1 MSLDL
6 TSYLRKNSGTSSYT
20 LYGYSIDSNAA
31 DGDFSWSIRKVTSGE
46 TTTWS
51 NGGIEFSSSW
61 SSATQS
67 FLTPSGAIGITYSSN
82 NTNYYRISWNTL
94 PGVNVYAVTT
104 KDSNGQ
110 LLNEG
115 GSFYL
120 NPWSPPTFT
129 NKYTNST
136 IHNQYLPSNATYSIV
151 VTAINVSGQLS
162 ATVSISL

>member
-20 LYGYSIDSNAA
+20 FYGYSNNPNAA
-31 DGDFSWSIRKVTSGE
+31 DGDFSWAIRKVTSGE
-46 TTTWS
+46 TTTWT
-51 NGGIEFSSSW
+51 NGVIDFTSSW
-61 SSATQS
+61 STATQS
-67 FLTPSGAIGITYSSN
+67 FLTPSGTLGVTYSSN
-82 NTNYYRISWNTL
+82 NTNYYRINWSAL
-94 PGVNVYAVTT
+94 SGVNSYTVTT
-104 KDSNGQ
+104 RNSNGQ

-120 NPWSPPTFT
+120 NPWSQPTFT
-129 NKYTNST
+129 NKYTNGT

-151 VTAINVSGQLS
+151 VTAINVAGQLT